1 MDEISSAIVDQRA
14 IAKGCA
20 AGCAGQENAAENA
33 AEMTPE
39 DVLGAGID
47 FLQFFVISPELWS
60 ITIHNYTS

>member
-20 AGCAGQENAAENA
+20 AVGAGQKKVAENA

-39 DVLGAGID
+39 DVPGAGR
-47 FLQFFVISPELWS
+47 FLAILRIKLRNNGLS
-60 ITIHNYTS
+60 